1 MSAVRQRLRG
11 VITGLDRGARTAV
24 REYRFHA
31 QLRAQRHPA
40 QPCELPISGRY
51 ILSSERGLYHLSK
64 NAIRLLTPIP
74 AFGIARAEDDIY
86 LATWHEAESLILK
99 GSWRALLAGED
110 CGWRELYRVRTLDD
124 GGRIHQIA
132 LCGDALWL
140 ANTARN
146 MLTKIDRQ
154 SGAWRANIAPF
165 RCEHGH
171 PILIDHN
178 HVNSVFAQKGYL
190 LFGAFRINR
199 RSVFGLVGDGKVAL
213 FPYRNM
219 GIHDCIIAGEDLF
232 FSDSYRMWEDGKGG
246 AASCNGAFID
256 VAHFDGNPA
265 HFVRGIAGEGGELL
279 IGNSHVGARE
289 ERFSG
294 QGTLIVTESGRV
306 ARRVAL
312 PSAQVYDILREDG
325 GHFDRP
331 PGSQSFAEAET
342 LLADRLGPAETTL
355 PLRDV
360 LVGPRG
366 KKFHASDIGDI
377 AEYLGAA

>member
-1 MSAVRQRLRG
+1 MSAIRQRLRG
-11 VITGLDRGARTAV
+11 VMTGFDRGARMAV

-31 QLRAQRHPA
+31 QLRPQRHA
-40 QPCELPISGRY
+40 AHGCDLPIHGHY
-51 ILSSERGLYHLSK
+51 ILSSERGLYHLSA

-74 AFGIARAEDDIY
+74 AFGIARAADDIY
-86 LATWHEAESLILK
+86 LATWHEAESLVLK

-110 CGWRELYRVRTLDD
+110 CGWRELYRIRTLDD

-132 LCGDALWL
+132 LCGESLWL
-140 ANTARN
+140 ANTAQN

-154 SGAWRANIAPF
+154 SGAWRASIAPF

-171 PILIDHN
+171 PIVVDHN
-178 HVNSVFAQKGYL
+178 HVNSVFVQPGYL

-199 RSVFGLVGDGKVAL
+199 RSVFGLAGDGKVVL

-219 GIHDCIIAGEDLF
+219 GIHDCVMAGEDLF
-232 FSDSYRMWEDGKGG
+232 FSDSYRMWEGGKGG
-246 AASCNGAFID
+246 AASRNGEFID
-256 VAHFDGNPA
+256 AAHFDANPA
-265 HFVRGIAGEGGELL
+265 HFVRGIAGEGNEIL

-294 QGTLIVTESGRV
+294 QGALILAENGRV
-306 ARRVAL
+306 TRRVAF
-312 PSAQVYDILREDG
+312 PSAQIYDILREDG
-325 GHFDRP
+325 SHFDRP
-331 PGSQSFAEAET
+331 PGPQNFAAAEA
-342 LLADRLGPAETTL
+342 LLTRRLGPAETVL

-366 KKFHASDIGDI
+366 KKFHESDIGDI
-377 AEYLGAA
+377 AEYLGAV

>member
-1 MSAVRQRLRG
+1 MIALRRRLHG
-11 VITGLDRGARTAV
+11 AMTGLNRGARAAV

-31 QLRAQRHPA
+31 RLRPQQHPA
-40 QPCELPISGRY
+40 QDRDLPIRGRY
-51 ILSSERGLYHLSK
+51 ILSSDRGVYLLSH
-64 NAIRLLTPIP
+64 NAIRLLTAIP
-74 AFGIARAEDDIY
+74 AFGIARTNDDVY
-86 LATWHEAESLILK
+86 LATWHEEESLILK

-124 GGRIHQIA
+124 GGRIHQIG

-146 MLTKIDRQ
+146 MLTKIDRR
-154 SGAWRANIAPF
+154 SGKWRANIAPF

-171 PILIDHN
+171 PILVDHN
-178 HVNSVFAQKGYL
+178 HVNSVFARPGYL

-199 RSVFGLVGDGKVAL
+199 RSAFGLVGDGKVAL

-246 AASCNGAFID
+246 AAARNGEFID
-256 VAHFDGNPA
+256 TAHFDANPA
-265 HFVRGIAGEGGELL
+265 HFVRGIAGDGGELL
-279 IGNSHVGARE
+279 IGDSHVGARE
-289 ERFSG
+289 ERFRG
-294 QGTLIVTESGRV
+294 QGALILVVDDRVT
-306 ARRVAL
+306 RRIAL
-312 PSAQVYDILREDG
+312 PAAQVYDILREDG
-325 GHFDRP
+325 AHFDRP
-331 PGSQSFAEAET
+331 PGPQGFAEAEA
-342 LLADRLGPAETTL
+342 LLARRLGPPETTL

-360 LVGPRG
+360 LVGPRA
-366 KKFHASDIGDI
+366 KKFHESDIGDI

>member
-1 MSAVRQRLRG
+1 MNAVRHHLRG
-11 VITGLDRGARTAV
+11 VMTGLDRGARAAV

-31 QLRAQRHPA
+31 QLRPRRLAA
-40 QPCELPISGRY
+40 EECDLPIRGRY
-51 ILSSERGLYHLSK
+51 ILSSERGLYHISA

-74 AFGIARAEDDIY
+74 AFGIARTGDDIY

-99 GSWRALLAGED
+99 GSWPALLAGED

-132 LCGDALWL
+132 LCGDSLWL

-171 PILIDHN
+171 PILVDHN
-178 HVNSVFAQKGYL
+178 HLNSVFAQPGYL
-190 LFGAFRINR
+190 LFSAFRINR
-199 RSVFGLVGDGKVAL
+199 RSVLGLVGAGKVAL

-219 GIHDCIIAGEDLF
+219 GIHDCVIAGEDLF

-246 AASCNGAFID
+246 AASLNGEFID
-256 VAHFDGNPA
+256 VGHFDANPA
-265 HFVRGIAGEGGELL
+265 HFVRGIAGDGSELL
-279 IGNSHVGARE
+279 IGDSHAGTRE
-289 ERFSG
+289 ERFRG
-294 QGTLIVTESGRV
+294 QGALILAENGRV
-306 ARRVAL
+306 TRRIAL

-325 GHFDRP
+325 AHLDRP
-331 PGSQSFAEAET
+331 PGPESFAEAER
-342 LLADRLGPAETTL
+342 LLARRLGPPETVL
-355 PLRDV
+355 KLGDV
-360 LVGPRG
+360 LVGPRA
-366 KKFHASDIGDI
+366 KKFHESDIGDI
-377 AEYLGAA
+377 AEYLATA